1 MKGKW
6 IILGFMLYGAC
17 VQAKIVDSQ
26 FRFAGKVID
35 KNGRGVAGV
44 VVNDGISFTTT
55 DAQGTWAL
63 HSDTTRSKFVSI
75 STPAGYVLPQ
85 NDGLADGFYVPVRV
99 LALAGGKHDFVLEK
113 RTETDDRFHYIAV
126 SDPQVRNERD
136 FKRWCQETVPDMV
149 EVIDSLKQSHE
160 VVGMTLGDLVWD
172 NMPLF
177 DNYKASLKN
186 TGATFFQCIGNHD
199 FDRQYQGLHN
209 MELALSLIH
218 I

>member
-160 VVGMTLGDLVWD
+160 VVGMTLGDWYGTTCL
-172 NMPLF
+172 
-177 DNYKASLKN
+177 
-186 TGATFFQCIGNHD
+186 C
-199 FDRQYQGLHN
+199 
-209 MELALSLIH
+209 LI
-218 I
+218 ITKLR